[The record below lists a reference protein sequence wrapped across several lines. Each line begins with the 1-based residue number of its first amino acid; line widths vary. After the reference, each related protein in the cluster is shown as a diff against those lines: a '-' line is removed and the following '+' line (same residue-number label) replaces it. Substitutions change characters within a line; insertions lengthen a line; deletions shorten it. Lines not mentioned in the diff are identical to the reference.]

1 MEIREDVKKA
11 YVNDFYISLE
21 KGYFKTKLTER
32 QIKDLK
38 WEYDNSNDLDYKY
51 GIAIGVYLTF
61 K

>member
-1 MEIREDVKKA
+1 MEISEEVKKHT
-11 YVNDFYISLE
+11 VNDFYISLE
-21 KGYFKTKLTER
+21 RGYFKSRLTEK
-32 QIKDLK
+32 QIRNLK